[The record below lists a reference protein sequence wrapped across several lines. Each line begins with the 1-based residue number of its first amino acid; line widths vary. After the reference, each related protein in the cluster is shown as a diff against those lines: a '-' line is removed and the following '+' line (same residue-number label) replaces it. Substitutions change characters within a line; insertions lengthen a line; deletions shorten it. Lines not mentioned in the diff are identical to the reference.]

1 MPTGGRTL
9 NIPPRPA
16 VALLWL
22 GFLVA
27 AVILSAS
34 PVAGAVVDHGL
45 YAQLLNS
52 YVHEGQVSYDGFKQ
66 DESKLDR
73 YLAMLETIDPQ
84 DLTAEERFAF
94 YANAYNAWTIKVILS
109 KYPNISSIKELGIFN
124 TGPWRK
130 KLVRLDGQVLSL
142 DNIEHDILRPQFKD
156 PRVHFAINC
165 AAYSCPPLRSEPYVG
180 SRLDDQLDEATR
192 AFINH
197 PGRNYMDGDTLYVSK
212 IFKWFA
218 EDFNGDPAAFV
229 RRYAQGRFKTELSA
243 RGDSVKV
250 KYLPYDWSL
259 NNRPQ

>member
-1 MPTGGRTL
+1 ML
-9 NIPPRPA
+9 KSSPRPA
-16 VALLWL
+16 IALLWL
-22 GFLVA
+22 VFLA
-27 AVILSAS
+27 GAVLRPSSA
-34 PVAGAVVDHGL
+34 VAGAVVDHAL

-52 YVHEGQVSYDGFKQ
+52 YVHEGQVNYDGFKR
-66 DESKLDR
+66 DESKLDQ
-73 YLAMLETIDPQ
+73 YLEMLATIDPQ
-84 DLTAEERFAF
+84 DLTADERFAF

-109 KYPNISSIKELGIFN
+109 KYPKISSIKELGLFN

-130 KLVRLDGQVLSL
+130 KLVRLDGRVLSL

-197 PGRNYMDGDTLYVSK
+197 PDRTYLDGDSLYVSK

-218 EDFNGDPAAFV
+218 EDFNDDPTTFV
-229 RRYAQGRFKTELSA
+229 LRYAQGRFKSELSA
-243 RGDSVKV
+243 RGDGVKV
-250 KYLPYDWSL
+250 KYLSYDWSL